1 MSDASANTPAA
12 GLPPGI
18 RWASWAGLMTV
29 ATLICVMLATSA
41 GNDTAPGPVVGVA
54 FVGAALLIDAWPAWL
69 WLVAAIGLGG
79 FVTRLAPDASDRM
92 ALRIGGGIALMLTL
106 TFAVGSMTLAPTAMW
121 LLVLAGLTLGV
132 WDCRGGVRLG
142 DRPSGW
148 WWLAAPGA
156 GVLLVAATSAPGWLW
171 DTEFGGYDVLSYHLQ
186 LVQEWLEAGRVR
198 TFEHNVYSFLP
209 SYIEA
214 AFAHVGV
221 LGGAAGPAAGE
232 RVWGVV
238 EHNGRGMIQAQA
250 LHAGITLVAAWMSA
264 RTTRAACASCG
275 LTGRGA
281 YAGAALAGV
290 LVLVT
295 PWTVVVG
302 SLAYNEMAVVL
313 LGAAALGV
321 AFDRNLSPRVRGLI
335 AGGLVGVACGA
346 KPTALL
352 FVAPVVGAVILVLD
366 RPKIALRVVR
376 WCCVAGIATLLPWLV
391 RNGIASGNPVFPHA
405 ASLFGTGHWSAE
417 QVARYASGHAFD
429 GSWFDRVMLLI
440 AKDDLGRVRGFT
452 HIQWG
457 LLSLVVL
464 WCGISAIAQRATRR
478 VGTAVSLGVLALV
491 LAWLALTHI
500 QSRFLLPIVLPAAV
514 LFGLT
519 IAAGR
524 SRGGSRGFASVGA
537 ALVALGVQVA
547 ALGWVWLGQRGGA
560 PAAALAGWAGVMS
573 GERLAADSVLASPWS
588 ALNYAPDIA
597 GERTLMVGDAAV
609 LYACGDII
617 YHTTWDTSP
626 IGEAIREHGAD
637 DYEQIT
643 DAMRELGVAFVLVNV
658 SELDRLHESG
668 WYDPD
673 VTVERVRAWLIAS
686 GERVMIW
693 PGRELWRLR

>member
-1 MSDASANTPAA
+1 MSDALANTPVT
-12 GLPPGI
+12 GLPPSI
-18 RWASWAGLMTV
+18 RWASWAGLMVV

-69 WLVAAIGLGG
+69 WLLAAIGLGG
-79 FVTRLAPDASDRM
+79 FVTRLAPDASDGL

-106 TFAVGSMTLAPTAMW
+106 TFVIGSMTLAPFAMW
-121 LLVLAGLTLGV
+121 LLVLTGLAMGA
-132 WDCRGGVRLG
+132 WDLRGGVRLG
-142 DRPSGW
+142 ARPSGW
-148 WWLAAPGA
+148 WWLAAPGV
-156 GVLLVAATSAPGWLW
+156 GVLLVAATSSPGWLW
-171 DTEFGGYDVLSYHLQ
+171 DTEFGGYDVLSYHLR

-221 LGGAAGPAAGE
+221 LAGADGPMAGD
-232 RVWGVV
+232 RVWGLVAQ
-238 EHNGRGMIQAQA
+238 NGRGLIQAQA
-250 LHAGITLVAAWMSA
+250 LHAGTTLIAAWMTA
-264 RTTRAACASCG
+264 RTTRTACAACG
-275 LTGRGA
+275 ITGRGA
-281 YAGAALAGV
+281 DAGAALAGV

-321 AFDRNLSPRVRGLI
+321 ALDRNLSPRVRGLI

-352 FVAPVVGAVILVLD
+352 FVAPVVGVVILVLD
-366 RPKIALRVVR
+366 EPKIALRMVG
-376 WCCVAGIATLLPWLV
+376 WCCVAGIAALLPWLI
-391 RNGIASGNPVFPHA
+391 RNGVAPGNPVFPHA
-405 ASLFGTGHWSAE
+405 AGVFGTGHWSAE
-417 QVARYASGHAFD
+417 QAARYASGHAFD
-429 GSWFDRVMLLI
+429 GSWFDRIMLLI
-440 AKDDLGRVRGFT
+440 VKDDLGRVRGIT

-457 LLSLVVL
+457 VLSLVVL
-464 WCGISAIAQRATRR
+464 WCGISAIAQQATRR
-478 VGTAVSLGVLALV
+478 VGVALSLGALALV

-524 SRGGSRGFASVGA
+524 SRGGGRGFASVGA

-547 ALGWVWLGQRGGA
+547 ALGWVWLGQRGGE

-573 GERLAADSVLASPWS
+573 GERLEADSVLASPWS
-588 ALNYAPDIA
+588 ALNYAPGIA

-609 LYACGDII
+609 LYACGDTV

-626 IGEAIREHGAD
+626 VGEAIREHGPD
-637 DYEQIT
+637 SSTQIT
-643 DAMRELGVAFVLVNV
+643 AAMRERGISLVLVNV
-658 SELDRLHESG
+658 SELDRLHASG

-686 GERVMIW
+686 GERVMVW